1 MAQNKMTQ
9 VELKFIKLCDL
20 IDKYSNKIEVIKF
33 KYIDLLTHLTQVSIL
48 NDTTFINSVKEIC
61 KMGSII
67 VCYKEN
73 PLSDEFDIV
82 ALGTIIIEP
91 KIIRGGKSVGHIED
105 IVTSSK
111 YRGKGLGQDILEL
124 LIQEGRE
131 KNCYKIILD
140 CKDNLKGY
148 YGKSGFKETGLQMA
162 LYF

>member
-1 MAQNKMTQ
+1 MVP

-20 IDKYSNKIEVIKF
+20 IERYSEKIEVIKL
-33 KYIDLLTHLTQVSIL
+33 KYLDLLTQLTQVSML
-48 NDTTFINSVKEIC
+48 DEETFITLTKDIF

-67 VCYKEN
+67 VCYKN
-73 PLSDEFDIV
+73 SPMTPDFDIV
-82 ALGTIIIEP
+82 ASGTIIIEP
-91 KIIRGGKSVGHIED
+91 KIIRGGKPVGHIED
-105 IVTSSK
+105 IVTSSS

-148 YGKSGFKETGLQMA
+148 YEKMDFKESGMQMA

>member
-33 KYIDLLTHLTQVSIL
+33 KYIDLLSHLTQVSIL

-82 ALGTIIIEP
+82 ASKFPFFEMGHNCSNTI
-91 KIIRGGKSVGHIED
+91 KS
-105 IVTSSK
+105 
-111 YRGKGLGQDILEL
+111 
-124 LIQEGRE
+124 
-131 KNCYKIILD
+131 N
-140 CKDNLKGY
+140 
-148 YGKSGFKETGLQMA
+148 
-162 LYF
+162 

>member
-1 MAQNKMTQ
+1 MVP

-20 IDKYSNKIEVIKF
+20 IERYSEKIEVIKL
-33 KYIDLLTHLTQVSIL
+33 KYLDLLTQLTQVSIY
-48 NDTTFINSVKEIC
+48 NDETFISLVNNIF

-67 VCYKEN
+67 VCYKN
-73 PLSDEFDIV
+73 SPMTPDFDIV
-82 ALGTIIIEP
+82 ASGTIIIEP
-91 KIIRGGKSVGHIED
+91 KIIRGGKPVGHIED
-105 IVTSSK
+105 IVTSSS

-140 CKDNLKGY
+140 CVEKLESFYSKN
-148 YGKSGFKETGLQMA
+148 GFKKKGLQMS

>member
-1 MAQNKMTQ
+1 MI
-9 VELKFIKLCDL
+9 ER
-20 IDKYSNKIEVIKF
+20 YSEKIEVIKL
-33 KYIDLLTHLTQVSIL
+33 KYLDLLTQLTQVSIY
-48 NDTTFINSVKEIC
+48 NDETFISLVNNIF

-67 VCYKEN
+67 VCYKN
-73 PLSDEFDIV
+73 SPMTPDFDIV
-82 ALGTIIIEP
+82 ASGTIIIEP

-105 IVTSSK
+105 IVTRSN

-140 CKDNLKGY
+140 CTDNLKGY
-148 YGKSGFKETGLQMA
+148 YEKMDFKESGIQMA

>member
-1 MAQNKMTQ
+1 MVP

-20 IDKYSNKIEVIKF
+20 IERYSEKIEVIKL
-33 KYIDLLTHLTQVSIL
+33 KYLDLLTQLTQVSML
-48 NDTTFINSVKEIC
+48 DEETFITLTKDIF

-67 VCYKEN
+67 VCYKN
-73 PLSDEFDIV
+73 SPMTPDFDIV
-82 ALGTIIIEP
+82 ASGTIIIEP

-105 IVTSSK
+105 IVTSAS

-131 KNCYKIILD
+131 NNCYKIILD
-140 CKDNLKGY
+140 CTDNLKGY
-148 YGKSGFKETGLQMA
+148 YEKMDFKESGMQMA

>member
-1 MAQNKMTQ
+1 MVP

-20 IDKYSNKIEVIKF
+20 IERYSEKIEVIKL
-33 KYIDLLTHLTQVSIL
+33 KYLDLLTQLTQVSIY
-48 NDTTFINSVKEIC
+48 NDETFISLVNNIF

-67 VCYKEN
+67 VCYKN
-73 PLSDEFDIV
+73 SPMTPDFDIV
-82 ALGTIIIEP
+82 ASGTIIIEP
-91 KIIRGGKSVGHIED
+91 KIIRGGKPVGHIED
-105 IVTSSK
+105 IVTSSS

-148 YGKSGFKETGLQMA
+148 YEKMDFKESGMQMA

>member
-1 MAQNKMTQ
+1 MAP
-9 VELKFIKLCDL
+9 VELKFIKLCEL
-20 IDKYSNKIEVIKF
+20 IKIYSEKIEIIKL
-33 KYIDLLTHLTQVSIL
+33 KYLDLLSQLTQVSIYS
-48 NDTTFINSVKEIC
+48 NETFISLFDNIF

-67 VCYKEN
+67 VCYKNN
-73 PLSDEFDIV
+73 PLSPEFDIV
-82 ALGTIIIEP
+82 ASGTIIIEP

-105 IVTSSK
+105 IVTSSS

-140 CKDNLKGY
+140 CTHNLKGY
-148 YGKSGFKETGLQMA
+148 YEKMDFKESGMQMA

>member
-33 KYIDLLTHLTQVSIL
+33 KYIDLLSHLTQVSIL
-48 NDTTFINSVKEIC
+48 DDTTFINSVKEIC

-82 ALGTIIIEP
+82 ASGTIIIEP

-124 LIQEGRE
+124 LIQEEER
-131 KNCYKIILD
+131 KIAI
-140 CKDNLKGY
+140 K
-148 YGKSGFKETGLQMA
+148 
-162 LYF
+162 

>member
-1 MAQNKMTQ
+1 MVP

-20 IDKYSNKIEVIKF
+20 IERYSEKIEVIKL
-33 KYIDLLTHLTQVSIL
+33 KYLDLLTQLTQVSIY
-48 NDTTFINSVKEIC
+48 NDETFISLVNNIF

-67 VCYKEN
+67 VCYKN
-73 PLSDEFDIV
+73 SPMTPDFDIV
-82 ALGTIIIEP
+82 ASGTIIIEP
-91 KIIRGGKSVGHIED
+91 KIIRGGKPVGHIED
-105 IVTSSK
+105 IVTSSS

-131 KNCYKIILD
+131 RNCYKIILD

-148 YGKSGFKETGLQMA
+148 YEKMDFKESGMQMA

>member
-1 MAQNKMTQ
+1 MVH
-9 VELKFIKLCDL
+9 VELKFIKLCEL
-20 IDKYSNKIEVIKF
+20 IKIYSEKIEVIKL
-33 KYIDLLTHLTQVSIL
+33 KYLDLLSQLTQVSML
-48 NDTTFINSVKEIC
+48 DEETFITLTKDIF

-67 VCYKEN
+67 ICYKN
-73 PLSDEFDIV
+73 SPMTLDFDIV
-82 ALGTIIIEP
+82 ASGTIIIEP
-91 KIIRGGKSVGHIED
+91 KIIRGGKPVGHIED
-105 IVTSSK
+105 IVTSSN

-148 YGKSGFKETGLQMA
+148 YEKMDFKESGMQMA

>member
-1 MAQNKMTQ
+1 MVP

-20 IDKYSNKIEVIKF
+20 IERYSEKIEIIKL
-33 KYIDLLTHLTQVSIL
+33 KYLDLLSQLTQVSML
-48 NDTTFINSVKEIC
+48 DEETFITLTKDIF

-67 VCYKEN
+67 VCYKN
-73 PLSDEFDIV
+73 SPMTPDFDIV
-82 ALGTIIIEP
+82 ASGTIIIEP
-91 KIIRGGKSVGHIED
+91 KIIRGGKPVGHIED
-105 IVTSSK
+105 IVTSSS

-148 YGKSGFKETGLQMA
+148 YEKMDFKESGMQMA

>member
-1 MAQNKMTQ
+1 MAP

-20 IDKYSNKIEVIKF
+20 IERYSEKIEIIKL
-33 KYIDLLTHLTQVSIL
+33 KYLDLLSQLTQVSML
-48 NDTTFINSVKEIC
+48 DEETFVTLTKDIF

-67 VCYKEN
+67 ICYKNN
-73 PLSDEFDIV
+73 PLSPEFDIV
-82 ALGTIIIEP
+82 ASGTIIIEP
-91 KIIRGGKSVGHIED
+91 KIIRGGKPVGHIED
-105 IVTSSK
+105 IVTSSS

-148 YGKSGFKETGLQMA
+148 YEKMDFKESGIQMA